1 MSPSMRRVLFLLL
14 KVRLNGLV
22 TGQVTT
28 NISRAS
34 STIVIRDSSTTS
46 GVSSVSPSLES
57 MDQQPTSASHTAV
70 LVPTIIAVI
79 LLLILCMGF
88 LYYHRRRWG
97 RKTQNSRHSL
107 PISPVATPSILS
119 FSAGYS
125 NEGGQSGYRAVPNPY
140 TYYIPPPSLVRST
153 TPDRLTVSTSCL
165 SLPKSL
171 YEPGSADTYS
181 PAAPSSEM
189 NAHMPSVEHA
199 MAAGGKTDVRKPL
212 RLEPLRRVDS
222 AEKEEGI

>member
-1 MSPSMRRVLFLLL
+1 
-14 KVRLNGLV
+14 
-22 TGQVTT
+22 
-28 NISRAS
+28 
-34 STIVIRDSSTTS
+34 
-46 GVSSVSPSLES
+46 
-57 MDQQPTSASHTAV
+57 MDQQPTSRNHTAV
-70 LVPTIIAVI
+70 LVPTIIAII

-88 LYYHRRRWG
+88 LYYYRRRWIQ
-97 RKTQNSRHSL
+97 RNQNSRHSP

-125 NEGGQSGYRAVPNPY
+125 SEGSQSGYRAVPNPY

-153 TPDRLTVSTSCL
+153 SPDRLTVSTSFL

-171 YEPGSADTYS
+171 YPESADTYS

-189 NAHMPSVEHA
+189 NAHMPSVEQA
-199 MAAGGKTDVRKPL
+199 MAAGGKINVQKPL